1 MSEPAAPLSGG
12 RRRLSPDSKTG
23 GACEDEHPATAS
35 GGSYA
40 GREMNRNR
48 AATAV
53 TSLRQLRFRTIAA
66 RRSGSGGTED
76 SNPGQTKAVDS
87 SGSRQRPDG
96 IARESLGRQPWA
108 LRRGRVCHPVFR
120 LPYERRLKRSATG
133 SQRVVGSADRADLL
147 FLQFRSAGGP
157 SGPETRSVPKPSGRA
172 GARMK

>member
-66 RRSGSGGTED
+66 SRSGLAEWRTL
-76 SNPGQTKAVDS
+76 
-87 SGSRQRPDG
+87 
-96 IARESLGRQPWA
+96 I
-108 LRRGRVCHPVFR
+108 
-120 LPYERRLKRSATG
+120 
-133 SQRVVGSADRADLL
+133 
-147 FLQFRSAGGP
+147 
-157 SGPETRSVPKPSGRA
+157 
-172 GARMK
+172 